1 MEKEFYVSYEGMI
14 KIKAK
19 NKKEA
24 EEKFWEIMKD
34 KANVINSIE
43 KK

>member
-1 MEKEFYVSYEGMI
+1 MEKEFYVNYEGVL

-24 EEKFWEIMKD
+24 EKIFWEIMKNN
-34 KANVINSIE
+34 ANVINSIE

>member
-1 MEKEFYVSYEGMI
+1 MEKEFYINYEGTI

-24 EEKFWEIMKD
+24 EEKFWEIMKN
-34 KANVINSIE
+34 KADVINSIE

>member
-19 NKKEA
+19 SKKEA